1 MSELVMKIIRESV
14 VTTSLLEHEGEI
26 YVRTENPCY
35 IYWNKEMET
44 TLYEHLKST
53 GRWKTRIKCEWHDCE
68 IPDLERKYQELK
80 SCN

>member
-1 MSELVMKIIRESV
+1 MKIIRESV

-26 YVRTENPCY
+26 YVRTEDPCN
-35 IYWNKEMET
+35 ISWNKELET
-44 TLYEHLKST
+44 NLYEYFKPKS
-53 GRWKTRIKCEWHDCE
+53 RWQTRIKCEWRDCE